1 MWNRDRSSRT
11 ALDKLLTDA
20 PAAPA
25 PTTTA
30 SPPPKSPEPRVE
42 PVQAPVAAK
51 ANVLPAPMPA
61 VKTSVLGPTLK
72 FKGDLVA
79 DEDLVVQGHIEGS
92 ILHSRAI
99 TIGQDGTMLGD
110 IRARRVVVE
119 GRVEGDL
126 YALDGVSVQSTADVF
141 GSIYAPRVGVMEGAI
156 FNGEIDMKHAPAVP
170 QAVTPVDPPEHVMT
184 SSQVDEV
191 LNSNTGTDF

>member
-20 PAAPA
+20 PAAAA
-25 PTTTA
+25 PTVA
-30 SPPPKSPEPRVE
+30 SLPPTPPEPRAE
-42 PVQAPVAAK
+42 PVQAPVPAK
-51 ANVLPAPMPA
+51 ANALPAPIPA

-79 DEDLVVQGHIEGS
+79 DEDLIVQGHIEGS

-126 YALDGVSVQSTADVF
+126 YALDGVSVQSTAEVF

-170 QAVTPVDPPEHVMT
+170 QTVIPVEPTDHVMT

>member
-20 PAAPA
+20 PTVAPTAMASPA
-25 PTTTA
+25 PKAPEPKVESIPPAVTA
-30 SPPPKSPEPRVE
+30 KAQVLPPPT
-42 PVQAPVAAK
+42 
-51 ANVLPAPMPA
+51 PA
-61 VKTSVLGPTLK
+61 VKTSVLGPSLK

-126 YALDGVSVQSTADVF
+126 YALEGVSVRSTADVF

-156 FNGEIDMKHAPAVP
+156 FNGDIDMQHAPAVP
-170 QAVTPVDPPEHVMT
+170 QAAVLAEPPDHEMT

-191 LNSNTGTDF
+191 LTSNTGTEF